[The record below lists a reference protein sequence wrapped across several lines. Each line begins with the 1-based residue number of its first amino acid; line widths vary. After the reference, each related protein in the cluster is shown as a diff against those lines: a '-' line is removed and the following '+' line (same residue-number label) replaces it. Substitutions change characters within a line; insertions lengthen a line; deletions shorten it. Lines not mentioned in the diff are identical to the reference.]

1 MNIDWHALFVPD
13 TSLPELILRGTFMYI
28 ALLAALRV
36 LVRRHIGSM
45 SLMDLLLM
53 VLIADAAQNG
63 MADEYRSLTEGAVLC
78 GTLFAWN
85 YLFDWLSYRY
95 KWFQRILEP
104 APLPVIQ
111 NGKMLR
117 RNMQR
122 ELITKDELQS
132 QLREQGVHDVSEVE
146 FAFIEPDGG
155 VSVFRKDGTSEAK
168 GADHQDKKESNFG

>member
-1 MNIDWHALFVPD
+1 MNIGWHAVLVSE
-13 TSLPELILRGTFMYI
+13 TSLLELILRGTVMYI

-63 MADEYRSLTEGAVLC
+63 MANEYRSLTEGAILC

-85 YLFDWLSYRY
+85 YWFDWPSYRY
-95 KWFQRILEP
+95 KWFQHILEP
-104 APLPVIQ
+104 APLPVMQ

-122 ELITKDELQS
+122 ELVTRDELQS
-132 QLREQGVHDVSEVE
+132 QLREKGVYNVSEVE

-155 VSVFRKDGTSEAK
+155 LSVFRKEGVPGSK
-168 GADHQDKKESNFG
+168 GADHHDKKRSRFG